1 MIYAM
6 TKLYAAIYGSAVY
19 EKWLL
24 LCCEYLDMHMQYT
37 LLKNYC
43 LCFELPGHGW
53 YFAQSLPTFPSPQ
66 ALLFFFLQILP
77 ESAKAVPG
85 RWSWQQIPRSIR

>member
-1 MIYAM
+1 MVYAM
-6 TKLYAAIYGSAVY
+6 TKLYAAIYGSAIY

-24 LCCEYLDMHMQYT
+24 LCCENLDMHMKYT

-66 ALLFFFLQILP
+66 VLLFFFSISSLNLQKLCLTGGLGNKFP
-77 ESAKAVPG
+77 DL
-85 RWSWQQIPRSIR
+85 